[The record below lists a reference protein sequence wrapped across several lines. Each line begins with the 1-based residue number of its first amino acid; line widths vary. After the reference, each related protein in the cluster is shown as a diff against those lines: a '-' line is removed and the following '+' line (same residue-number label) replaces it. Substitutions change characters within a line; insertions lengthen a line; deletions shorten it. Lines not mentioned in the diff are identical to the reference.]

1 MKKKLTLS
9 IDEDVINKA
18 KQYAQGTDR
27 SLSELIENTLRR
39 IFNGTNISEPNTLY
53 DVGNADKKDKRTGWK
68 LPEFLEGIAG
78 VAPLDID
85 YVKDRDI
92 IREERY
98 SKQ

>member
-9 IDEDVINKA
+9 IDEAVIQKA
-18 KQYAQGTDR
+18 KDYAQGTDR
-27 SLSELIENTLRR
+27 SLSELIESTLQR
-39 IFNGTNISEPNTLY
+39 ILNGSTINEPDTSY
-53 DVGNADKKDKRTGWK
+53 RTQNRKSKNKSGEWK
-68 LPEFLEGIAG
+68 LPEFLRGIAG

-85 YVKDRDI
+85 YVKDRDM

>member
-9 IDEDVINKA
+9 IDEDVIQKA

-27 SLSELIENTLRR
+27 SLSELIESTLQR
-39 IFNGTNISEPNTLY
+39 IINGTNISEPNAAY
-53 DVGNADKKDKRTGWK
+53 DVGNVDKKDKRAEWK

-85 YVKDRDI
+85 YVKDRDM

-98 SKQ
+98 SKH